1 MFAQFN
7 YDKFPLVLVN
17 FNESIT
23 NEEFDNFLKTWLI
36 LYQNKTDFSFI
47 FDTRGMGIISP
58 LYSIKMA
65 LFIKKLRKQEY
76 HYLQKSLIIVNDN
89 RIRNLLDIIFTL
101 QAPVAP
107 VYLWL
112 TDSQIIEDIYKRCE
126 ESNIENLTN
135 DMIYIKPNI

>member
-1 MFAQFN
+1 
-7 YDKFPLVLVN
+7 
-17 FNESIT
+17 
-23 NEEFDNFLKTWLI
+23 
-36 LYQNKTDFSFI
+36 
-47 FDTRGMGIISP
+47 
-58 LYSIKMA
+58 MA